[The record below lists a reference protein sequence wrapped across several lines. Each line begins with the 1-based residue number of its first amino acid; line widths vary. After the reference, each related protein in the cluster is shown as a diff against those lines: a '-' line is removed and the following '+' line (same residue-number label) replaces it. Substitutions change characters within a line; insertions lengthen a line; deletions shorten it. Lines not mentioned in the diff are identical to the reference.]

1 MAEKLEGQMEI
12 ATRVMAVKTGDVAR
26 LVIEK
31 HFMKDIKGNLRKF
44 SMQQFRCVKCNEK
57 YRRPPLMNKCSKCNN
72 RLLFTISQ
80 GSVVKYLKPSLK
92 LSEKFEFSPY
102 LKQSLELVE
111 DNVNLVFGK
120 EKDKQVGLAGFI

>member
-1 MAEKLEGQMEI
+1 M
-12 ATRVMAVKTGDVAR
+12 
-26 LVIEK
+26 
-31 HFMKDIKGNLRKF
+31 
-44 SMQQFRCVKCNEK
+44 
-57 YRRPPLMNKCSKCNN
+57 
-72 RLLFTISQ
+72 FTISQ